1 MEKRNRLI
9 ALILIGVGLLML
21 VGRWVGFFTIVA
33 LLFLLMGVYAI
44 RGGKVK
50 RGYRLLAVG
59 AILLVLD
66 HLMIVLG
73 IALLSLGFFFIKA
86 KKVQP
91 KEGFIQKQNFSSN
104 FDWDQQPWVMRSMS
118 VWHVLGEADLDLSLA
133 IPEDRETVMMF
144 QGIMGDMDL
153 QIPEYYGVE
162 IEAFVL
168 FGSIDFRGHRDNG
181 MMNRLNWKSPNYETS
196 EQKVKFIFSY
206 LVGDLDIDIS

>member
-1 MEKRNRLI
+1 MEKRNRII

-21 VGRWVGFFTIVA
+21 VGKWVGFFTIVA
-33 LLFLLMGVYAI
+33 LLFLLMGIYTI

-59 AILLVLD
+59 AILLLLD
-66 HLMIVLG
+66 HLMMVLG

-91 KEGFIQKQNFSSN
+91 REGFMQKQNFSSH

-133 IPEDRETVMMF
+133 LPEDKQTVMMF

-168 FGSIDFRGHRDNG
+168 FGSIEFRGHRDNG
-181 MMNRLNWKSPNYETS
+181 MMNRLNWKSPNYDTS
-196 EQKVKFIFSY
+196 DQKVKFIVSY
-206 LVGDLDIDIS
+206 LIGDLDIDIS